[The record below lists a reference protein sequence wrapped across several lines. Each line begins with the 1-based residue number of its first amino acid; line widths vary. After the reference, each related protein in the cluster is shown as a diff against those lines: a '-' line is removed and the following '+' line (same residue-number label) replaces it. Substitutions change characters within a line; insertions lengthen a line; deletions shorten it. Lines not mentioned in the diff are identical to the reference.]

1 MKLKKKLEKIFKKFG
16 QKLFILL
23 YGKIYFLKKNN
34 SLKIEIKKISQ
45 IFVNKKKY
53 ETNNYLYEIKD
64 ARIYTDLNEH
74 VAFIKNHHII
84 PEISFQQIKG
94 ILRNIKYNRVLDEGT
109 PYFIKKFK
117 GTIFSLVQGGSSNN
131 YFHFLFDIITRL
143 RILQEFYNFNKID
156 YFYINRKIS
165 WQIKFLKYF
174 FKIPYKKL
182 LFAESFRHI
191 KASKIL
197 IVKHPWYNKGYFQQ
211 QIKNIPDWIIFYL
224 RNNFLRFK
232 KKFKSS
238 EKIFIDRSDSV
249 FSHCKIINNKQI
261 ANLLKE
267 RGFSVY
273 KVSNLSFFKQI
284 YLFNNA
290 KIIIGPHG
298 AAFTNLIFCKKN
310 TKIIE
315 LIPKNHESIK
325 CLKISKLL
333 KLKYIRIEI
342 KRSLNNLKLGDM
354 YVNKSMIKKIINYL

>member
-1 MKLKKKLEKIFKKFG
+1 MKLKKKLEKAFKRVA
-16 QKLFILL
+16 QRLFILL
-23 YGKIYFLKKNN
+23 HGKIYILKKNN
-34 SLKIEIKKISQ
+34 NLKIEIKKVSQ
-45 IFVNKKKY
+45 IFINNKKFK
-53 ETNNYLYEIKD
+53 TNNYLYEIKD

-74 VAFIKNHHII
+74 VSIIKNHHII
-84 PEISFQQIKG
+84 PEISFQHIKG
-94 ILRNIKYNRVLDEGT
+94 VLRNIKHNRALEEGT
-109 PYFIKKFK
+109 PYFIKEFK
-117 GTIFSLVQGGSSNN
+117 GIIFSLVQGGSSNN

-143 RILQEFYNFNKID
+143 RILQEFYNLNEID
-156 YFYINRKIS
+156 YFYINRKIN
-165 WQIKFLKYF
+165 WQIKFLNFF

-197 IVKHPWYNKGYFQQ
+197 IVKHPWYNKGHFQQ

-232 KKFKSS
+232 KKFKSN

-261 ANLLKE
+261 ADFLKG

-315 LIPKNHESIK
+315 FIPKNHGSIK

-333 KLKYIRIEI
+333 QLKYKRIEI

-354 YVNKSMIKKIINYL
+354 YINKAMIKKIIKNI